1 MPDNRSHNSVSRF
14 KLRLRNKLMIVGVLV
29 SVVLELSLWALKRL
43 SRASVVWFR
52 NMMFHED
59 WSTVRGPGPILLI
72 ITMCVLYVTLL

>member
-59 WSTVRGPGPILLI
+59 WSTVRGPWPILLI
-72 ITMCVLYVTLL
+72 IIMCVFYVTLL

>member
-1 MPDNRSHNSVSRF
+1 
-14 KLRLRNKLMIVGVLV
+14 MIVGVLV

-43 SRASVVWFR
+43 SRASVVLFR

>member
-14 KLRLRNKLMIVGVLV
+14 KRRLRHKLMIVGVLV